1 MQQATRS
8 SGWLNSFRTSHS
20 RAAQLAARIFYFRG
34 HTTAKSSRPSNFHK
48 ICGPLLRAR
57 GHDDTP
63 PGLSWRPESPAVLPS
78 GVHELFDLRFH
89 VFAEQ
94 KHRMGY
100 SSELSGSPERQP
112 RSEWPISSTTSNALS
127 SCATSPSHDWLV
139 LRKATHRLTTQLR
152 SGYSTRARNGQLI
165 CRNRPRTSKHAYGR
179 QVIASLQ
186 SVLFPSGPTKAA

>member
-1 MQQATRS
+1 VTLRLVMQQATRS

-100 SSELSGSPERQP
+100 QTPYLPAQPRHRMTGLCYGRRPIGSPPNCDQ
-112 RSEWPISSTTSNALS
+112 
-127 SCATSPSHDWLV
+127 ATRH
-139 LRKATHRLTTQLR
+139 
-152 SGYSTRARNGQLI
+152 ARG
-165 CRNRPRTSKHAYGR
+165 TGS
-179 QVIASLQ
+179 
-186 SVLFPSGPTKAA
+186 